1 VSKALRWNERLFS
14 ENNLAAASF
23 VNKRE
28 STEGNRGLAF
38 AETSSKARQIQLS
51 LTCSTLL
58 PELQTSASSMKFVGW
73 IRSKACFCTA
83 ATRPV
88 LTWPQRMNIA
98 VGAARGLSYLHNDC
112 RPTIIHRDIKSAN
125 ILLDADGEA
134 EVILDCKHSKVAGLE
149 EKSRKF

>member
-1 VSKALRWNERLFS
+1 
-14 ENNLAAASF
+14 
-23 VNKRE
+23 
-28 STEGNRGLAF
+28 
-38 AETSSKARQIQLS
+38 
-51 LTCSTLL
+51 
-58 PELQTSASSMKFVGW
+58 MKFVGW

-149 EKSRKF
+149 EKSRKFWADGWFPIFTKSTFSRILSDAGGKAEGGLVSNWVEQPQDIFYTFGKNAIVPPRHQYL